1 MSKETNESENLF
13 DPEVSRSN
21 YKSWFPN
28 LPVDVI
34 EKILVYQ
41 GELIKF
47 NKAVNLV
54 SPQTLKI
61 ADALHFAD
69 SIHAAQLVIP
79 NLIPNAALYDFG
91 SGNGLPGLVFAML
104 KPDLE
109 VILVDRDERKLE
121 FCKHV
126 ASTAKLKNLSVLMK
140 DVEQLQERSLK
151 NVVARGF
158 APLAKAMM
166 LARKTV
172 SVHGRFFHL
181 KGDSWANELAQ
192 VPPQLLSLWNP
203 SLLGQYSLP
212 QAKGEMAIVLT
223 EKLSD

>member
-1 MSKETNESENLF
+1 MSKEPNDSEFFF

-28 LPVDVI
+28 LSDDVI
-34 EKILVYQ
+34 EKVLIYQ

-54 SPQTLKI
+54 SPQTLKV

-69 SIHAAQLVIP
+69 SIHAGQLIIP
-79 NLIPNAALYDFG
+79 NLISNAPLYDFG

-104 KPDLE
+104 RPELN

-126 ASTAKLKNLSVLMK
+126 ASTAKLRNLAVLIR
-140 DVEQLQERSLK
+140 DVEQLPERFLT

-166 LARKTV
+166 IARKTV
-172 SVHGRFFHL
+172 SAGGKFFHL
-181 KGDSWANELAQ
+181 KGDGWANELAQ
-192 VPPQLLSLWNP
+192 VPPQLLTLWNP

-223 EKLSD
+223 DKLSD